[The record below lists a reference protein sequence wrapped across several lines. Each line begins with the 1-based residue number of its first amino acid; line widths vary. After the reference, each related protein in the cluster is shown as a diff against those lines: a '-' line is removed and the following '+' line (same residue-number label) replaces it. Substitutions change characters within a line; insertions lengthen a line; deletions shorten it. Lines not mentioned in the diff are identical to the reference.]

1 MSGISTLW
9 LIAAASATVPVE
21 LPPEQ
26 PAAAWAEL
34 LRAADMAP
42 GPAAGFPAV
51 HIEAGTRGWTLLVRD
66 SSGAE
71 HRVTVS
77 PPTDEATREDL
88 VWLAA
93 SLLRPVVPPDG
104 LASAQPEPE
113 PPQPEPPQP
122 EPPTPSPEPP
132 APSTEHRVPSPEP
145 PAPSPEPTAPSPEP
159 PAPSPEPTE
168 TTKTTETTEPTE
180 TTETTEPRVPRPP
193 PPPPPPPAPP
203 PPPQKA
209 PPPPDPPAPTPEPTE
224 TTPTPETTEP
234 TEATETTEPRVPSP
248 EPPLP
253 VPGST
258 VTAPV
263 SAPRPHPTLFL
274 AARIGAAGRPSIA
287 PTLASGASIGLRSH
301 RDWRLAATVQIG
313 PSGVTLV
320 HDQRIAV
327 SSWELGLA
335 LDSPRLLA
343 LGPRLGVQGGASQ
356 RGFEAEGE
364 RLQQGW
370 VPTAALALT
379 QPVLLTEHWS
389 LEPRLAVARDLRIT
403 TYELPDGIQQ
413 DHPTWAFQGGLGLCW
428 TAAGQTE

>member
-51 HIEAGTRGWTLLVRD
+51 HIEAGTRTWTLLVRD

-132 APSTEHRVPSPEP
+132 APSTEPRVPSPEP

-180 TTETTEPRVPRPP
+180 TTETTEPRVP
-193 PPPPPPPAPP
+193 
-203 PPPQKA
+203 
-209 PPPPDPPAPTPEPTE
+209 
-224 TTPTPETTEP
+224 
-234 TEATETTEPRVPSP
+234 SP

-253 VPGST
+253 VPEST
-258 VTAPV
+258 ATAPE

-301 RDWRLAATVQIG
+301 RDWRLAATAQIG